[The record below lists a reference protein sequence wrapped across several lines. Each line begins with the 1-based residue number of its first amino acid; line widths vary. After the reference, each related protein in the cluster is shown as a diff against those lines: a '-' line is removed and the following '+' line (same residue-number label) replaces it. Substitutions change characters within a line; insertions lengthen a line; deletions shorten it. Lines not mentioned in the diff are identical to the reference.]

1 MGLIKPKWI
10 KELMRAITT
19 NAQFMLWGN
28 VYDSF
33 PLQNEA
39 GFKVLKLNEY
49 LAEEFKGETYDLV
62 LYFEPLY
69 GLSMLH
75 GDAENF
81 KKATGEDYTEDKPLE
96 MTLVAFA
103 DIFEK
108 IIANRDISIATI
120 FNYSSRTHEACCSK
134 VQNEFYYKI
143 FRLLQ
148 YATPKKAESAEYAR
162 YNPFVFIYDK
172 ENDIPAWYIT
182 DNPKLKSI
190 PIPKPD
196 IYIRETI
203 IKKLSKRIDGYRVMG
218 EENRENNENLFVE
231 QTNGLYV
238 SEILAIISL
247 AVKEKVD
254 FARIGKSITMY
265 KLGII
270 ENEWA
275 KVPVKKLSECDSILK
290 QRVMGQS
297 AAVTK
302 VSDILKRA
310 YFNLSGSQ
318 YSKNSNR
325 PKGVMFFAGPTGVGK
340 TELAKAV
347 TELVFGSENNYIR
360 FDMSEFS
367 QENANQRLVGAPPGY
382 VGYETGGEL
391 TNAVKENPFTVILFD
406 EIEKAH
412 PRIMDIFLQI
422 LDDGRLTS
430 GRGETVYLS
439 EVIIIFTS
447 NLGVY
452 ELTEDNQKVKNISMD
467 MDYKAISNSI
477 LHSINDHF
485 KYSLQRPEILNR
497 IGENIVVFDYI
508 RKEIAGDIFEKMLN
522 SVCFNLA
529 ENHKIAIEFEGLT
542 KDAIRE
548 ACLEDLEMGGRGIG
562 NHLENIFINPLSR
575 TLFELNAQTNDTII
589 IKDIKHEESKWIII
603 AHKKSI

>member
-1 MGLIKPKWI
+1 MKSKWI
-10 KELMRAITT
+10 KELRRANTT

-33 PLQNEA
+33 PVQTEE
-39 GFKVLKLNEY
+39 GFKVLKLHEY
-49 LAEEFKGETYDLV
+49 LAEQFKHDAYDLV

-75 GDAENF
+75 GEVESF
-81 KKATGEDYTEDKPLE
+81 KSATGENYTEGKPLE
-96 MTLVAFA
+96 MTLTSFA
-103 DIFEK
+103 DIFES
-108 IIANRDISIATI
+108 IMNNRELSIAAI
-120 FNYSSRTHEACCSK
+120 FNYSSRASEACCPK

-148 YATPKKAESAEYAR
+148 QATPKKTASAEYAR
-162 YNPFVFIYDK
+162 YNPFIYIFDK

-203 IKKLSKRIDGYRVMG
+203 ISKLSKRINGYSEMDAIK
-218 EENRENNENLFVE
+218 RESNENLFVE

-238 SEILAIISL
+238 SEILSIISL
-247 AVKEKVD
+247 AMKEKKD
-254 FARIGKSITMY
+254 FSSIGQVITMY

-275 KVPVKKLSECDSILK
+275 KVPVKKLNESDSILQ

-318 YSKNSNR
+318 YSKNSSR

-367 QENANQRLVGAPPGY
+367 QENANQRLVGSPPGY

-391 TNAVKENPFTVILFD
+391 TNAIKENPFTVILFD

-439 EVIIIFTS
+439 EAIIIFTS

-452 ELTEDNQKVKNISMD
+452 ELTEDNKKIKNINMD
-467 MDYKAISNSI
+467 MDYETIHHSI
-477 LHSINDHF
+477 LNSINDYF
-485 KYSLQRPEILNR
+485 KYNLQRPEILNR

-508 RKEIAGDIFEKMLN
+508 RKDIAQSIFEKMLH
-522 SVCFNLA
+522 SISINLF
-529 ENHKIAIEFEGLT
+529 ENHKIKIEFEGLV
-542 KDAIRE
+542 KDVISE

-562 NHLENIFINPLSR
+562 NQLENIFINPLSR
-575 TLFELNAQTNDTII
+575 VLFELDAQVNDTII
-589 IKDIKHEESKWIII
+589 VKDVKQEELKWTIT
-603 AHKKSI
+603 AYKKSI